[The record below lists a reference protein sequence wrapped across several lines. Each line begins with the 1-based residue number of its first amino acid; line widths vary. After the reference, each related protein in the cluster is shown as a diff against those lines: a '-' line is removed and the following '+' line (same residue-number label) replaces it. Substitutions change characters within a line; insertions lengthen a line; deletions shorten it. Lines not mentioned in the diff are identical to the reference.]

1 MNNRLLV
8 FFRDGSVKQ
17 CDLTAMF
24 ENDSSFGILLKQPA
38 WFRNVRLQPGGHGI
52 QWSDR
57 LTVSDRALYAMGT
70 SVPLTLEDFRSFVT
84 ERIVNA
90 QEAAELLGCSRQ
102 YINELVKGG
111 KLRPIKAS
119 EKSALFWKSDLL
131 KRLWQE

>member
-1 MNNRLLV
+1 
-8 FFRDGSVKQ
+8 
-17 CDLTAMF
+17 MF

-57 LTVSDRALYAMGT
+57 LTVSDRALYAMGS

-102 YINELVKGG
+102 
-111 KLRPIKAS
+111 
-119 EKSALFWKSDLL
+119 
-131 KRLWQE
+131 

>member
-8 FFRDGSVKQ
+8 FFLDGSVKQ
-17 CDLTAMF
+17 YDLTAMF

-102 YINELVKGG
+102 YITELVKGV
-111 KLRPIKAS
+111 KLRPI
-119 EKSALFWKSDLL
+119 
-131 KRLWQE
+131 